1 MSYRIIIG
9 ETSQTFE
16 DIGDAAGFV
25 MGLAMLVFFEAVWKA
40 IDIIDRQRKER
51 RK

>member
-1 MSYRIIIG
+1 MMGIIRKLG
-9 ETSQTFE
+9 VL
-16 DIGDAAGFV
+16 IGDAVGFV

>member
-1 MSYRIIIG
+1 MMGIIRKLG
-9 ETSQTFE
+9 VL
-16 DIGDAAGFV
+16 IGDAAGFV